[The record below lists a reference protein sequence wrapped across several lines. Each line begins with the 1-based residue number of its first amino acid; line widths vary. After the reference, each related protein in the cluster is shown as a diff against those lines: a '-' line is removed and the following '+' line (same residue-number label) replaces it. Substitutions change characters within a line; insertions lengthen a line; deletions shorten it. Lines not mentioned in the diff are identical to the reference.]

1 MASFEIDWRNSTR
14 KDLRNLP
21 PQEVPKIVSTVVE
34 LVRDPFPHGSQKL
47 TGSEHTYRIRIG
59 DYRVVYE
66 VLVETR
72 TIVVHR
78 VRHRKDVYR

>member
-21 PQEVPKIVSTVVE
+21 PPEVPKIVAAVVE
-34 LVRDPFPHGSQKL
+34 LARDPFPHGSQKL
-47 TGSEHTYRIRIG
+47 TGSEHRYRIRIG
-59 DYRVVYE
+59 DYRAVYE
-66 VLVETR
+66 VFVETR